1 MKPHHTLLD
10 QSTDNDDEK
19 SESSSHTNITE
30 GAAKYHNLQHYVPQN
45 VSQTY
50 KKILKIMKNDNVNIH
65 TAALLDTSINIIFIH

>member
-30 GAAKYHNLQHYVPQN
+30 GAAKYHNLQHYV
-45 VSQTY
+45 S
-50 KKILKIMKNDNVNIH
+50 
-65 TAALLDTSINIIFIH
+65 